1 MLDRISEKLMHRS
14 AEIENQIGLKLDI
27 LPAERNVVE
36 VGPEQ
41 SIQQVHDRTG
51 LPPPS
56 VTSRCASASASTRAR
71 YFSDSSATLRDVRAV
86 CENNASSCENRL
98 PDRWRISRIIS

>member
-41 SIQQVHDRTG
+41 SIQQVHDRHWAAATLG
-51 LPPPS
+51 YEPLRVRKRQHARS
-56 VTSRCASASASTRAR
+56 ILLRQLGNATRCACS
-71 YFSDSSATLRDVRAV
+71 LR
-86 CENNASSCENRL
+86 E
-98 PDRWRISRIIS
+98 